1 MEGLK
6 SNPDKIYIAVVDDH
20 NLFREGIVAL
30 LKDYQDLEVAVQAE
44 DGKQFVKWLDNVK
57 KSGGPL
63 PHIVLLD
70 IQMPEMNGLEAS
82 NYIKNQIKSNIPIIG
97 LSANYSIKD
106 IKKGKENGFSDFCL
120 KPIDDYKITK
130 KIIENLD
137 R

>member
-1 MEGLK
+1 MLLNK
-6 SNPDKIYIAVVDDH
+6 YILEKNGAIVFEAKNGIEAIKFIEKNEVDII
-20 NLFREGIVAL
+20 LM
-30 LKDYQDLEVAVQAE
+30 
-44 DGKQFVKWLDNVK
+44 
-57 KSGGPL
+57 
-63 PHIVLLD
+63 D

-82 NYIKNQIKSNIPIIG
+82 YYIKNQIKSNIPIIG